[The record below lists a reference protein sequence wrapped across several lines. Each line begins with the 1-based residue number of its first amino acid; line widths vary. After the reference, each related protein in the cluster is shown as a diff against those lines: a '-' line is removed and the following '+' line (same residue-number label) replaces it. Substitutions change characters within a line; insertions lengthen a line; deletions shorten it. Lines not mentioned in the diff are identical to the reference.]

1 MKFAVFLPVTSA
13 DRCHNSEKYKRAVQ
27 HGFPQN
33 PSLPFPPPHIQEKT
47 MQTME
52 SKGVVRRIIEEEEGV
67 SVSFFEHDGYFRIS
81 PSGQMAEIK
90 QKIFESA
97 QNKTEIAF
105 VHDKTLNIL
114 RIV

>member
-1 MKFAVFLPVTSA
+1 
-13 DRCHNSEKYKRAVQ
+13 
-27 HGFPQN
+27 
-33 PSLPFPPPHIQEKT
+33 
-47 MQTME
+47 ME

-67 SVSFFEHDGYFRIS
+67 SVSFFEHDGYFRIP

-105 VHDKTLNIL
+105 VHDKPLNIL
-114 RIV
+114 RIL